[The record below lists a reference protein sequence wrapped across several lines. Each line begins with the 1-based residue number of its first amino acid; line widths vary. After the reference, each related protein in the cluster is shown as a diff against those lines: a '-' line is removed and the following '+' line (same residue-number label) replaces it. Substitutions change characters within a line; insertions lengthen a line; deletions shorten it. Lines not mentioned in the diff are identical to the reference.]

1 MDKFVEIMQET
12 HKKEI
17 EALEEETS
25 EENKSRAASEDFKS
39 VELYSNV
46 TETVELNSD
55 SDYENKSV
63 YDDLDDDKLMADAIK
78 K

>member
-17 EALEEETS
+17 EALEEVTS
-25 EENKSRAASEDFKS
+25 EENKYRAASEDFKS

>member
-17 EALEEETS
+17 EALEEASS